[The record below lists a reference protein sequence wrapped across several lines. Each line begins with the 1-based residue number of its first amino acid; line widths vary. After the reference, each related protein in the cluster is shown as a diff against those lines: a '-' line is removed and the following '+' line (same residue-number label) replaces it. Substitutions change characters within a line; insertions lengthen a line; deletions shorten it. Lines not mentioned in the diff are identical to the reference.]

1 LRTISLKT
9 SLKAITLASLLTAMP
24 CSKRIE
30 KVSKDIPFDKI
41 ELLHNIKPSVLPND
55 AIFSQRPQILACQD
69 IFSTNKVKDLSQKYD
84 EPFFTKITDV
94 LSTKWLAT
102 FRNKKISSSED
113 LIKTFEAVDEHS
125 RKIKNK
131 KYYRVYYGKADK
143 IADKNLRRSGQN
155 VLDLLTVGHGHTQ
168 RGSISL
174 GDKLLKEGDYI
185 SEYQAD
191 SLLSVDLGK
200 KDKILSSFVKNS
212 MKKHEKDAILSYMY
226 NVDWR
231 TLTKS
236 DSTRLV
242 QDSFFE
248 CFNKGEKG
256 LVQSKFNVI
265 SAGGVEQ
272 AGLAQRR
279 LIELLIFGN
288 GQVYEEKQSQQTFKS
303 LVKKINDKKG
313 VKGINQVV
321 QTLKNYGID
330 PIKTSKLKAQMLA
343 VVHPEN

>member
-1 LRTISLKT
+1 MNLKT
-9 SLKAITLASLLTAMP
+9 GLKAITLASVLTVMP
-24 CSKRIE
+24 CSRHIE
-30 KVSKDIPFDKI
+30 KVSKDMPFDKI
-41 ELLHNIKPSVLPND
+41 EFLHNVKPSALPND
-55 AIFSQRPQILACQD
+55 AIFSQRPQILVYQD
-69 IFSTNKVKDLSQKYD
+69 IFSMNKVKDLSQKYD
-84 EPFFTKITDV
+84 EPFFTKIADA
-94 LSTKWLAT
+94 LSTKWLST
-102 FRNKKISSSED
+102 FRDKKISSYED
-113 LIKTFEAVDEHS
+113 LIKTFEAGDDHS
-125 RKIKNK
+125 RKIKNQ

-143 IADKNLRRSGQN
+143 IADKNLRKSGN
-155 VLDLLTVGHGHTQ
+155 KVLDLLTVGHGHTQ
-168 RGSISL
+168 RGSISI

-191 SLLSVDLGK
+191 SLLRVDVDK

-212 MKKHEKDAILSYMY
+212 LKKHEKDAILSYMY

-231 TLTKS
+231 TLAKS
-236 DSTRLV
+236 DSTRMV
-242 QDSFFE
+242 QESFFE

-279 LIELLIFGN
+279 LIEMLIFGN
-288 GQVYEEKQSQQTFKS
+288 GKVYEEKEAQQTFKL

-321 QTLKNYGID
+321 QTLKNYGIESA
-330 PIKTSKLKAQMLA
+330 KTNKLKAQMLA
-343 VVHPEN
+343 VVHPED